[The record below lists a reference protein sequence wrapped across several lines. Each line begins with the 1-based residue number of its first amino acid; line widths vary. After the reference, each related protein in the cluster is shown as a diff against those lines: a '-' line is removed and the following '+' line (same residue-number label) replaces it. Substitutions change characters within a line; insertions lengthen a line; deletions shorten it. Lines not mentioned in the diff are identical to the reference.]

1 MAGREP
7 TKGRERDKLKI
18 QDSRAAR
25 KLLDAVEGDLQ
36 KFKEAGSYWISFG
49 ASLMK
54 RGGTTDPIEASMMLG
69 STAPPPPPPVAEVVQ
84 MDVNYDDDPFGDD
97 W

>member
-7 TKGRERDKLKI
+7 TKGRDRDKLKI
-18 QDSRAAR
+18 QDTRAAR
-25 KLLDAVEGDLQ
+25 KLLEACGGDFQ

-54 RGGTTDPIEASMMLG
+54 RGRTTDPIEASMMLG
-69 STAPPPPPPVAEVVQ
+69 SSAPIAPPVAEVVQ
-84 MDVNYDDDPFGDD
+84 MEVNYDEDPFGDD